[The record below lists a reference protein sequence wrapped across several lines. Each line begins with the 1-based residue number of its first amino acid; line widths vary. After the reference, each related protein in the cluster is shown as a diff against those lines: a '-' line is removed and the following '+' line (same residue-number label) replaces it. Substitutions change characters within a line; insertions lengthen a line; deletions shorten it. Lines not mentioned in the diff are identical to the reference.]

1 MYIKDDVYIPVLK
14 EEKNSISIKYELFK
28 NNNYM
33 NGDVVG
39 SAKIYIKEELVKE
52 VNIYVEK
59 NKELENLSWWDK
71 LLRWLGW

>member
-1 MYIKDDVYIPVLK
+1 
-14 EEKNSISIKYELFK
+14 
-28 NNNYM
+28 M

>member
-1 MYIKDDVYIPVLK
+1 
-14 EEKNSISIKYELFK
+14 
-28 NNNYM
+28 M

-59 NKELENLSWWDK
+59 HGEKENLSWWDK